1 MESMKKLDRIEE
13 MINEEIKPLVSK
25 NDISPAELKNLGEAV
40 DIIKDIQTIKAMK
53 KAEEE
58 DTMQSQES
66 RSSYGRSYGGNRS
79 YGSYDDMSMAMG
91 RNSGR
96 SYGSYEGNSGRMMPY
111 PYYMYDA
118 GVDSQGMNS
127 QGMNSQEIG
136 GMQSG
141 YNRSRNSYGQN
152 SMQSMDGNSMD
163 GRRGRDADNDGRYS
177 EDGSYRRG
185 RDARGRYTSRDYSSH
200 TEREMMI
207 EHLED
212 MADDARTERERRTI
226 EKCIDKLTRY

>member
-13 MINEEIKPLVSK
+13 MIHEEIKPLISK
-25 NDISPAELKNLGEAV
+25 NDISPTELKNLGEAV
-40 DIIKDIQTIKAMK
+40 DIIKDIQTIKVMK

-66 RSSYGRSYGGNRS
+66 RSSYGRGYGGNRS
-79 YGSYDDMSMAMG
+79 YGSYDDMPMAMG

-118 GVDSQGMNS
+118 GMASRDMNS
-127 QGMNSQEIG
+127 QGMG
-136 GMQSG
+136 GMRSG
-141 YNRSRNSYGQN
+141 YNRSGNSYGEN
-152 SMQSMDGNSMD
+152 SVQSMDGNSMD

-185 RDARGRYTSRDYSSH
+185 RDARGRYTSRDYSRH
-200 TEREMMI
+200 TDREMMI

-226 EKCIDKLTRY
+226 EKCIDKLTR